1 MRENIKLVGEL
12 IKLLFSLI
20 ILLVMIIY
28 LVGSIKEI
36 FTGNNALSFIPNEL
50 MMIINILG
58 NIAVIINIT
67 RLLIGMV
74 KKEFNK
80 ILSYFYF
87 QEKHVNHVH

>member
-58 NIAVIINIT
+58 NIAVIININS
-67 RLLIGMV
+67 LLIGMV
-74 KKEFNK
+74 KNEFNK
-80 ILSYFYF
+80 ILS
-87 QEKHVNHVH
+87 

>member
-20 ILLVMIIY
+20 ILLIMIIY

-80 ILSYFYF
+80 ILS
-87 QEKHVNHVH
+87 

>member
-1 MRENIKLVGEL
+1 MRENIKSVGEL

-80 ILSYFYF
+80 ILS
-87 QEKHVNHVH
+87 

>member
-58 NIAVIINIT
+58 HIAVIINIT

-80 ILSYFYF
+80 ILS
-87 QEKHVNHVH
+87 

>member
-1 MRENIKLVGEL
+1 MRENIKIVGEL

-80 ILSYFYF
+80 ILS
-87 QEKHVNHVH
+87 

>member
-74 KKEFNK
+74 KK
-80 ILSYFYF
+80 
-87 QEKHVNHVH
+87 

>member
-36 FTGNNALSFIPNEL
+36 FTGNNALSFIPNEI

-80 ILSYFYF
+80 ILS
-87 QEKHVNHVH
+87 

>member
-1 MRENIKLVGEL
+1 MREDIKLVGEL

-80 ILSYFYF
+80 ILS
-87 QEKHVNHVH
+87 

>member
-67 RLLIGMV
+67 RL
-74 KKEFNK
+74 
-80 ILSYFYF
+80 
-87 QEKHVNHVH
+87 

>member
-1 MRENIKLVGEL
+1 MRENIKLVEEL

-58 NIAVIINIT
+58 NISFIDPT
-67 RLLIGMV
+67 
-74 KKEFNK
+74 K
-80 ILSYFYF
+80 
-87 QEKHVNHVH
+87 

>member
-1 MRENIKLVGEL
+1 MRENIKLVGEI

-80 ILSYFYF
+80 ILS
-87 QEKHVNHVH
+87 

>member
-67 RLLIGMV
+67 RILIGMV

-80 ILSYFYF
+80 ILS
-87 QEKHVNHVH
+87 

>member
-1 MRENIKLVGEL
+1 MRENIKLVGEV

-50 MMIINILG
+50 MMTINILG

-80 ILSYFYF
+80 IIS
-87 QEKHVNHVH
+87 

>member
-80 ILSYFYF
+80 F
-87 QEKHVNHVH
+87 

>member
-20 ILLVMIIY
+20 ILLIMIIY

-50 MMIINILG
+50 MMTINILG

-80 ILSYFYF
+80 ILS
-87 QEKHVNHVH
+87 

>member
-67 RLLIGMV
+67 RLLIGMA

-80 ILSYFYF
+80 ILS
-87 QEKHVNHVH
+87 

>member
-1 MRENIKLVGEL
+1 MRDNIKLVGEL

-80 ILSYFYF
+80 ILS
-87 QEKHVNHVH
+87 

>member
-58 NIAVIINIT
+58 KIAVIINIT

-80 ILSYFYF
+80 ILS
-87 QEKHVNHVH
+87 

>member
-58 NIAVIINIT
+58 NIAVIINIS

-80 ILSYFYF
+80 ILS
-87 QEKHVNHVH
+87 

>member
-28 LVGSIKEI
+28 LVGTIKEI

-80 ILSYFYF
+80 ILS
-87 QEKHVNHVH
+87 

>member
-1 MRENIKLVGEL
+1 MLVGEL

-80 ILSYFYF
+80 ILS
-87 QEKHVNHVH
+87 